1 MRSGLRVRCGCEG
14 GRRRRRRRGK
24 CPGHALG
31 VRWHGTA
38 GSGWRLTVSKVTA
51 VCPEIDTDTAGRECA
66 RTRSWLSFL
75 AQALA
80 VVLATNKQSREA
92 ADRLLISGSAPAFS
106 KSAWNMSVSR
116 ASSQDFCSVWAKSSG
131 KQTYRGVVGGGGW
144 NNPPQNAGPLPPGQF
159 WISEA
164 V

>member
-1 MRSGLRVRCGCEG
+1 MGSDLRVRCGCED

-38 GSGWRLTVSKVTA
+38 GSGWRLMVSKVTA

-92 ADRLLISGSAPAFS
+92 ADRLLISGSEPAFL
-106 KSAWNMSVSR
+106 KSARNMSVSR
-116 ASSQDFCSVWAKSSG
+116 ARIQDFCSGWAKSHG
-131 KQTYRGVVGGGGW
+131 KQTYRGVIPYG
-144 NNPPQNAGPLPPGQF
+144 GPLPPGNI
-159 WISEA
+159 WILEA